1 MTTFVAAIWRC
12 DVAKTEQGAMQT
24 LATSMAR
31 FIAGLNLTILPSQV
45 AEKAKACLLNA
56 YGMGLNG
63 YDTPY
68 APVARAAAVALDG
81 EVAGGA
87 TLLGDGRR
95 TTVGGACLANSALF
109 HGRAQEDTCGA
120 AHFGTVLVP
129 MLTAMIEVQHYPMA
143 RLLPALVA
151 GYEAGGLLEK
161 AYAARTTPGGFRSS
175 AIYGTIA
182 AAAAAGKLMSLEEAQ
197 VATALSNAVSFAGG
211 VLQSFSD
218 GTDEWRYQVGVVARN
233 GLLAAELARAGAIAA
248 PHAFEGRTGFIASF
262 ARADC
267 EVAGLANLLGRE
279 WATLRVAFK
288 PYPVCAFN
296 QTPVTAAL
304 ELRRELGGVAIRS
317 VRVRMNP
324 FETGYAGMDATG
336 PFNSISGTLM
346 SIPFCIAT
354 TLIHGVPDMK
364 RMTTYDDVAVNNL
377 VNCVEL
383 ISDNA
388 VPVLSAII
396 EVETTAGRW
405 HRRDQRMTAA
415 DYAYDRPTVAA
426 LVRGTGVR
434 QDLPSAAF
442 DLLERFVEQLPDG
455 SIEDVLASF
464 AMLPAVRPLP

>member
-1 MTTFVAAIWRC
+1 
-12 DVAKTEQGAMQT
+12 MQT
-24 LATSMAR
+24 LATSMAQ
-31 FIAGLNLTILPSQV
+31 FIAGLKLTALPSEV
-45 AEKAKACLLNA
+45 AEKAKVCLLNA

-68 APVARAAAVALDG
+68 APVARATALALDG

-95 TTVGGACLANSALF
+95 TTIGGACLANSALF

-120 AHFGTVLVP
+120 AHFGTVLIP
-129 MLTAMIEVQHYPMA
+129 MLTAMIEARHYPVA

-182 AAAAAGKLMSLEEAQ
+182 AAAAAGKLMGLEETQLA
-197 VATALSNAVSFAGG
+197 AALSNAVSFAGG

-248 PHAFEGRTGFIASF
+248 PHAFEGRTGFITSF
-262 ARADC
+262 ARTDC
-267 EVAGLANLLGRE
+267 EVHELVDLLGQE
-279 WATLRVAFK
+279 WATLRVTFK

-304 ELRRELGGVAIRS
+304 ELRRELGNAAIRTIL
-317 VRVRMNP
+317 VRMNP

-354 TLIHGVPDMK
+354 TLIHGVPDMR
-364 RMTTYDDVAVNNL
+364 RMTTYNDPEVNDL

-383 ISDNA
+383 ISDLA

-396 EVETTAGRW
+396 EVETTDGRS
-405 HRRDQRMTAA
+405 HRRDQHMSAA
-415 DYAYDRPTVAA
+415 DYAYDRGTVAA
-426 LVRGTGVR
+426 LVRGIGAQ
-434 QDLPSAAF
+434 QDLPSTAF
-442 DLLERFVEQLPDG
+442 DLLEKFVEQLPDS
-455 SIEDVLASF
+455 SIDDVLASY
-464 AMLPAVRPLP
+464 AVVPAVRPK